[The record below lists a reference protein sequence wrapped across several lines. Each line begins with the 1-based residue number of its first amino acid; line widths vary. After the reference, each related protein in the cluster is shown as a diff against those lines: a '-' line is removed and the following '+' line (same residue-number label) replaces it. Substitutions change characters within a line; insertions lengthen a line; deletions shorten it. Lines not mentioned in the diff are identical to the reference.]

1 MPVWRADTKLPHY
14 VYPNDIPSSDRYY
27 ADDIVTP
34 STYINASAHITA
46 PDRPGTGFEPAWDVI
61 EKHTVERWEFKRSPV

>member
-1 MPVWRADTKLPHY
+1 MVDAGVARGHNIAAATLPHY

-34 STYINASAHITA
+34 SIYQQRRKA
-46 PDRPGTGFEPAWDVI
+46 PSFRAGI
-61 EKHTVERWEFKRSPV
+61 

>member
-1 MPVWRADTKLPHY
+1 MVHCYPHNAAHTPQVKRQQPFGRLKNAATLPHY

-34 STYINASAHITA
+34 SIYQQRRKA
-46 PDRPGTGFEPAWDVI
+46 PSFRAGI
-61 EKHTVERWEFKRSPV
+61 